1 MAEVATCGAVP
12 SIRSSFDMGWGG
24 VSRAQLQSTIA
35 SAELDRM
42 ARRSMQ
48 LDQEIS
54 LQLSS
59 PLQDTFSKGE
69 QLLPGDQGELTQLQQ
84 TLLLQQA
91 QQQANLPDEGTQSA
105 DKLGID
111 AQITRLLQL
120 KQYLRFTKQ
129 SSTQHQ
135 QVIMEGVAL
144 APDASDALD
153 MTASGL
159 FASSGLCTPMPCE
172 RYALASAL

>member
-1 MAEVATCGAVP
+1 MAEVATCGAVH
-12 SIRSSFDMGWGG
+12 SIRSSFDMGWKG

-59 PLQDTFSKGE
+59 PLQDTPFSKGE

-84 TLLLQQA
+84 ALLLQQA
-91 QQQANLPDEGTQSA
+91 QQQATLPDEGTQSA
-105 DKLGID
+105 DELGID
-111 AQITRLLQL
+111 AQISRLLQL
-120 KQYLRFTKQ
+120 KQFLRFTKQ
-129 SSTQHQ
+129 SGAQQQHHQ
-135 QVIMEGVAL
+135 QVIMEDVVL

-153 MTASGL
+153 VTASGL
-159 FASSGLCTPMPCE
+159 FASSGLCTPMPSE
-172 RYALASAL
+172 R